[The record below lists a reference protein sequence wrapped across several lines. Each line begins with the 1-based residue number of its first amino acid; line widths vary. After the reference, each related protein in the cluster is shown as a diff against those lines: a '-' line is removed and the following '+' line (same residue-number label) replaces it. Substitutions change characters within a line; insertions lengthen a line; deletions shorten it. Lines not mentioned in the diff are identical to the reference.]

1 MARKL
6 DTDTRFVINQSVR
19 LSVLG
24 ESPVSLLGQIRYLGA
39 TGAELALDRP
49 AEPGVICK
57 VRWNRAVLFGEVV
70 SCQWHRGDYQVEIR
84 LWHVIFEAPQAA
96 EGWKNLFGEPAQPRE
111 GRR

>member
-24 ESPVSLLGQIRYLGA
+24 ESPVSLLGQIRYLGT

-57 VRWNRAVLFGEVV
+57 VRWNRAVLRRSRFL
-70 SCQWHRGDYQVEIR
+70 SMASRG
-84 LWHVIFEAPQAA
+84 LS
-96 EGWKNLFGEPAQPRE
+96 G
-111 GRR
+111 